1 MDISKFFNSSSKKRD
16 LSDQSSN
23 GEERKNAREGS
34 LNDSSVSLDIFTEGM
49 KSPECLH
56 ILVNCMKNIEAK
68 IKEIWDMNQ
77 VTQDNQIQGKFPL
90 RDLVKSIEFYS
101 EKFDELEGDNRK
113 KEEKINESEERTRK
127 MDQKLII

>member
-23 GEERKNAREGS
+23 GEEPKNAREGS

-56 ILVNCMKNIEAK
+56 ILVNCMKNIEAR
-68 IKEIWDMNQ
+68 IKEIWEMNQ
-77 VTQDNQIQGKFPL
+77 VTQDNQIQGECQL
-90 RDLVKSIEFYS
+90 RDLVKSIELYN
-101 EKFDELEGDNRK
+101 EKFDELERDNRK
-113 KEEKINESEERTRK
+113 KRKLMNWKKRQERWIK
-127 MDQKLII
+127 KLII